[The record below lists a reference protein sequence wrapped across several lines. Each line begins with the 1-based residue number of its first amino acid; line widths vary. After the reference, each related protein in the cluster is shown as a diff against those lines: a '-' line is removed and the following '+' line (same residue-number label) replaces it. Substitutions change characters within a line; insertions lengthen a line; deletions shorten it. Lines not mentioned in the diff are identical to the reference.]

1 MNNRFLLAVLACA
14 LFGGSGCAL
23 TSKAAVVQTR
33 YFSPETGP
41 ARVTASEASD
51 TSDTSS
57 PSAPA
62 PAEAI
67 AVRLGRVYSGQ
78 NLRERIVYRDHAYE
92 RGYYEDERWTEWPEA
107 YVRRA
112 LGRAFYESHRFKR
125 AIGGT
130 APTVEVEVI
139 AFDDLRLHS
148 GRAARVELQLI
159 VFEGSEVLGEDTVT
173 VDSPVAVGQPGI
185 ENVVAA
191 MSNALDRAVEQI
203 AARVGE
209 VVRTRAAPTA
219 SVTP

>member
-1 MNNRFLLAVLACA
+1 MKGRLLLAVLVCTP
-14 LFGGSGCAL
+14 LGGSGCAL
-23 TSKAAVVQTR
+23 TSKAAVVETR
-33 YFSPETGP
+33 YFSPEVGT
-41 ARVTASEASD
+41 AQVTAP
-51 TSDTSS
+51 DTSS

-62 PAEAI
+62 PAEDI
-67 AVRLGRVYSGQ
+67 TVRLGRVYSGQ
-78 NLRERIVYRDHAYE
+78 NLRERIAYRDHSYE

-112 LGRAFYESHRFKR
+112 LGRALYESHRFKR

-130 APTVEVEVI
+130 APTIEVEVI

-159 VFEGSEVLGEDTVT
+159 VFEGSEVLDEETVT
-173 VDSPVAVGQPGI
+173 VDSPVTGDKPEL

-191 MSNALDRAVEQI
+191 MSNALDRAVERV

-209 VVRTRAAPTA
+209 VIRQQTAPAASAAP
-219 SVTP
+219 